1 MNQKIFDALRIYV
14 GRFFVCPRF
23 CISYLQKGFVTM
35 VEKKA
40 KRKISTRRIAMTAVM
55 AAVSTVLMFIS
66 FKLPFMPSF
75 ISLDF
80 SDLPALI
87 ASFTLGPLSGM
98 AVCFVKNLINITQ
111 TMTFGV
117 GELSNFIISSA
128 FVVSAGAIYGRKRN
142 FASAAVGSVIGAM
155 FMAFLGFFSNYFIV
169 YPIYTNIMSMEA
181 IIGMYKAINPSVDSL
196 WQALLCFNV
205 PFTFCKGMIS
215 AIVTLLTYK
224 KLEPVINGRVV

>member
-1 MNQKIFDALRIYV
+1 MTTKTTQR
-14 GRFFVCPRF
+14 
-23 CISYLQKGFVTM
+23 
-35 VEKKA
+35 
-40 KRKISTRRIAMTAVM
+40 ISTRKIAMTAVM

-87 ASFTLGPLSGM
+87 ASFTLGPFSGM
-98 AVCFVKNLINITQ
+98 AVCFVKNLVNLTQ
-111 TMTFGV
+111 SMTGGV

-128 FVVSAGAIYGRKRN
+128 FVVPAGFIYRSRRN
-142 FASAAVGSVIGAM
+142 FASAAIGAVLGAL
-155 FMAFLGFFSNYFIV
+155 FMAVLGLFSNYFLV

-181 IIGMYKAINPSVDSL
+181 ILGMYKAINPGVDNL
-196 WQALLCFNV
+196 WEALLMFNL

-215 AIVTLLTYK
+215 AVVTLLTYK